1 MQLLPQDYE
10 EDIIYKLKKISEIE
24 NKGPLAVVSVCY
36 KHPRKDQKSCMQ

>member
-10 EDIIYKLKKISEIE
+10 EDIIYKLKKISEE
-24 NKGPLAVVSVCY
+24 NKGSLAVVKVCY